1 MESASQRMMTLITD
15 LLSFARVETRAR
27 PFTEVDLNTVAQAVI
42 SDLEISIERT
52 QSRVEI
58 GKLPTIDVD
67 STQMYQLLQNLI
79 SNALKFHRQGGSP
92 LVQVSAKINGDFCQI
107 SVEDNG
113 IGFNIKYLDRIFKPF
128 ERLHG
133 REEYEGSGMGLAIC
147 RRIVERHSG
156 MITATSTPGE
166 GSTFIV
172 SLPIHQS
179 KGDSLHE

>member
-1 MESASQRMMTLITD
+1 M
-15 LLSFARVETRAR
+15 
-27 PFTEVDLNTVAQAVI
+27 
-42 SDLEISIERT
+42 
-52 QSRVEI
+52 
-58 GKLPTIDVD
+58 
-67 STQMYQLLQNLI
+67 
-79 SNALKFHRQGGSP
+79 
-92 LVQVSAKINGDFCQI
+92 NGDVCQI

-113 IGFNIKYLDRIFKPF
+113 IGFNIQYLDRIFKPF

-156 MITATSTPGE
+156 AITATSTPGE

-179 KGDSLHE
+179 KGDS